1 MTVALATL
9 SNTVI
14 KTTTTRSTVLGFA
27 AGGYVTA
34 MLDAGKSVNPSL
46 DGEVEQVTEHEF
58 DEKDRP
64 LKTITET
71 YEPFFVYA
79 GRMSLQWVF
88 DGSHVDMGNE
98 KLLVERTVEE
108 YEYAGEATIPEGLK
122 PGQDV
127 AEPVVYQRVH
137 RYTYQAWGKTQG
149 GSQGPAESTT
159 LEAFG
164 NAQQV
169 IDYVYGSLGLVMT
182 DSEVQSNK
190 AFNPKGQ
197 VRPGEG

>member
-1 MTVALATL
+1 MTHTPKTKTITQYGEPVDLTDQCELYDGGFVDL

-108 YEYAGEATIPEGLK
+108 VRIRGRSDYSRRAKARPRRGGARCLPTGAPLHLPSVGQNTGRLAGPC
-122 PGQDV
+122 
-127 AEPVVYQRVH
+127 
-137 RYTYQAWGKTQG
+137 
-149 GSQGPAESTT
+149 
-159 LEAFG
+159 
-164 NAQQV
+164 
-169 IDYVYGSLGLVMT
+169 
-182 DSEVQSNK
+182 
-190 AFNPKGQ
+190 
-197 VRPGEG
+197 